1 MAVIQTMPRRIH
13 AGLVRGHRFIPQ
25 KKAIKNHFWI
35 TVTSEKYAKYQGTI
49 SLDEVS
55 SSRRAKTD
63 SFAHNCSK
71 NATVRDFW
79 LYPGLGSR

>member
-1 MAVIQTMPRRIH
+1 M
-13 AGLVRGHRFIPQ
+13 RGQRFIPQ

-35 TVTSEKYAKYQGTI
+35 TVDSEKYAKYQGTL

-55 SSRRAKTD
+55 ASRRAETN

-71 NATVRDFW
+71 NATVGELRSVSGAFR
-79 LYPGLGSR
+79 LCQGQGSR